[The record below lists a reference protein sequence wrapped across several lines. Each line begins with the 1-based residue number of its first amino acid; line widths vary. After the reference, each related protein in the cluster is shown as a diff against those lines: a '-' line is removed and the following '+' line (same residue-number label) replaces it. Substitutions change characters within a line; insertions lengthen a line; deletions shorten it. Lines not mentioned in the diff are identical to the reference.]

1 MGQKCENI
9 TIRPSTPESNF
20 VNGDKSVPKG
30 WKISSHKEEDGRS
43 WVICPQVRKYQN
55 QLTNH
60 NWTSPQI
67 PNPIHLCRYIFLLQ
81 GQKYKSR
88 RAAFKSLMEKDNL
101 PSNEKDQMLKCLSL
115 EVGDCNYGRNIR
127 IFNFSSGLDI
137 TRQSKYQNI
146 LFQGWTKH
154 PDLPKGWRLKRLSLS
169 TEGKPKGRF
178 IMAADGSSFDRSYS
192 VRIFCEDN
200 I

>member
-1 MGQKCENI
+1 MTLKKNKVKLAEKRPLEDKGNESASKKTKAKTEQKAPKIASKKSEATKMGQKCENI

-137 TRQSKYQNI
+137 TR
-146 LFQGWTKH
+146 
-154 PDLPKGWRLKRLSLS
+154 
-169 TEGKPKGRF
+169 
-178 IMAADGSSFDRSYS
+178 
-192 VRIFCEDN
+192 
-200 I
+200 